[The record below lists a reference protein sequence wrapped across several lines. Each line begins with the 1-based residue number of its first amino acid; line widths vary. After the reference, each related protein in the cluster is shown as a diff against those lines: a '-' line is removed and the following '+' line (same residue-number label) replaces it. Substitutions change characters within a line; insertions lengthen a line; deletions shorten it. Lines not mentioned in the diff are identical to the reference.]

1 MSKRVDRHSKGLRP
15 SDSPTRGGGRSFAR
29 RTPTIDDSVNDRL
42 ARLLDSPQLAQI
54 VPRLAP
60 EVLHDLI
67 RDRGLEACTT
77 FIAAS
82 TPQQL
87 ASVLDLDLWHRTPG
101 RDDQFDEQRFGTWLE
116 ALMNEGEAVA
126 AHVVAM
132 MDQSVAITGLSRYVR
147 VFDPGIFQPTAPS
160 DDELPDFD
168 SAGARTLEC
177 EIGGYIVR
185 ARTTNTWD
193 AIVGLL
199 VTLAQ
204 DRPAT
209 FHALMCGCRR
219 LSNSTPEIDGLDA
232 LLLEPEQ
239 VLHDVS
245 VAREHRRTQQGY
257 LTAGDARAFLQLAR
271 QPQSTGPKASSSINA
286 IAAGY
291 FRALDDDVASA
302 AQTERRGEHSGESS
316 TDLEVSDSIRS
327 VDELLAQAGMAS
339 PPHRGLLGPAP
350 VDVARVTPL
359 EPLME
364 YVHDADHVAYFARNR
379 ELAFLANALLAGCSV
394 YSRAMTVQEAWDA
407 AVGVCNLGLEVWP
420 AASGDKARASDL
432 TTTPDTFLI
441 DHDLVTAF
449 EAGWRLLHEDVSMFV
464 TTRLITTLHQLQ
476 SVDSSVQRDLYDL
489 RRELEIH
496 RRSGTPW
503 RAGEALEVIAILDT
517 PAWACLCGL
526 LSECPV
532 VPEMLTAIVDGGA
545 QSISATAFEC
555 FCTGRQIRKVH
566 EFAAR
571 LRDILIN

>member
-1 MSKRVDRHSKGLRP
+1 MSKRVEGRR
-15 SDSPTRGGGRSFAR
+15 RGNKNGKSTQTSVPAR
-29 RTPTIDDSVNDRL
+29 RPTPPIDDSVNDRL

-67 RDRGLEACTT
+67 RDRGLEACAT

-101 RDDQFDEQRFGTWLE
+101 RDDQFDEQRFGSWLE
-116 ALMNEGEAVA
+116 VLMNEGEGVA

-147 VFDPGIFQPTAPS
+147 VFDPGVFQPTAPS
-160 DDELPDFD
+160 DDDLPDFD
-168 SAGARTLEC
+168 IASAGTLEC
-177 EIGGYIVR
+177 DIGGYTVR
-185 ARTTNTWD
+185 ARTANTWD

-209 FHALMCGCRR
+209 FHALMSGCRR

-239 VLHDVS
+239 VLHDVA
-245 VAREHRRTQQGY
+245 VAREYRRTQQGY

-271 QPQSTGPKASSSINA
+271 QPHSAGRKPSSSINA

-302 AQTERRGEHSGESS
+302 TQTERRGETTRVSS
-316 TDLEVSDSIRS
+316 TDLERSDSIRS

-339 PPHRGLLGPAP
+339 PRHRGLLGPAP
-350 VDVARVTPL
+350 VDVARVTPI

-407 AVGVCNLGLEVWP
+407 AVGICNLGLEVWP
-420 AASGDKARASDL
+420 DADGNKPRASDL
-432 TTTPDTFLI
+432 TTTRPDTFLM

-449 EAGWRLLHEDVSMFV
+449 EAGWRLVHEDVSMFV
-464 TTRLITTLHQLQ
+464 ITRLISTLRQLQ

-532 VPEMLTAIVDGGA
+532 VPQMLTAIVDGGA
-545 QSISATAFEC
+545 RSVSATAFTC
-555 FCTGRQIRKVH
+555 FTTRGQIRSVH